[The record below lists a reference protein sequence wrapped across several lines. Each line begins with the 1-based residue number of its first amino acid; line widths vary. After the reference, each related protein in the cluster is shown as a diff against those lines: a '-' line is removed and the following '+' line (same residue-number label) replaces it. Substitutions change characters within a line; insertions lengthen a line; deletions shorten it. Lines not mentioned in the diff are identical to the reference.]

1 MFIPSLLFRNNVQSK
16 VRLYSYKQQE
26 QKFFFKEVLDN
37 KIEIK
42 NTEQRLKKIYFVFI
56 FLTVLKYNPRPF
68 CLLQAVRQE

>member
-1 MFIPSLLFRNNVQSK
+1 MSEVKYDSTHTNNK
-16 VRLYSYKQQE
+16 N
-26 QKFFFKEVLDN
+26 KFFFKEGLDN

-68 CLLQAVRQE
+68 CLLQAVRQEWWRH